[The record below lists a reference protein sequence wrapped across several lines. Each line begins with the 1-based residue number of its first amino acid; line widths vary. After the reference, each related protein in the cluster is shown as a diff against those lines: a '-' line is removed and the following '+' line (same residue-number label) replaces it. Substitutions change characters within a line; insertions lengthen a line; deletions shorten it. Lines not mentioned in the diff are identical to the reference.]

1 MAKAFHRHEQHHMVR
16 HRARRRA
23 GAKTAMSDP
32 ALEAHEHAEHAE
44 HAAHENNPFISQVS
58 ITIALLAVV
67 AAVAG
72 SLETYESASAII
84 EANKAVLSQDKA
96 TDQWN
101 FYESKS
107 LKKNMYLLAADANAP
122 KATDYLKKAKDEG
135 DGQLDAQDKAK
146 DLEHERDEALAAS
159 AVHESRHH
167 HLGVAATLLEMA
179 IAISTIAI
187 ITHKRWPWVIS
198 AVLGVVGAVLAA
210 ISYTALAAMVPGL

>member
-16 HRARRRA
+16 HRAHARA

-32 ALEAHEHAEHAE
+32 ALEAHEHVEHAE
-44 HAAHENNPFISQVS
+44 HAAHENNPFVSQVS

-101 FYESKS
+101 FFEAKS
-107 LKKNMYLLAADANAP
+107 LKKNMYVLAADADAARAP
-122 KATDYLKKAKDEG
+122 DYAKKAKEEG
-135 DGQLDAQDKAK
+135 DGQTDAQDKAK
-146 DLEHERDEALAAS
+146 ELEHARDEALAAS
-159 AVHESRHH
+159 AIHETRHH

-187 ITHKRWPWVIS
+187 ITHKRWPWIAS
-198 AVLGVVGAVLAA
+198 AVLGVIGAVVAA
-210 ISYTALAAMVPGL
+210 ISYTSLAGIIPGL

>member
-1 MAKAFHRHEQHHMVR
+1 
-16 HRARRRA
+16 
-23 GAKTAMSDP
+23 MSDP

-44 HAAHENNPFISQVS
+44 HAAHENNPFVSRVS
-58 ITIALLAVV
+58 ITIAFLAVV

-101 FYESKS
+101 FFESKS
-107 LKKNMYLLAADANAP
+107 LKKNMYTLAADANAS
-122 KATDYLKKAKDEG
+122 KAADYMKKAKDEG

-146 DLEHERDEALAAS
+146 DLEHERDQDLAAS
-159 AVHESRHH
+159 AVHEERHH

-187 ITHKRWPWVIS
+187 ITHKRWPWVAS
-198 AVLGVVGAVLAA
+198 AVLGIVGAALAA
-210 ISYTALAAMVPGL
+210 ISYTSFAGIIPGL

>member
-1 MAKAFHRHEQHHMVR
+1 VR
-16 HRARRRA
+16 HRVRRRP
-23 GAKTAMSDP
+23 GAKTPMSDP
-32 ALEAHEHAEHAE
+32 ALEAHEHVEHAE
-44 HAAHENNPFISQVS
+44 HAAHENNPFVSRVS
-58 ITIALLAVV
+58 ITIAFLAVV

-101 FYESKS
+101 FFESKS
-107 LKKNMYLLAADANAP
+107 LKKNIYTLAADGNAS
-122 KATDYLKKAKDEG
+122 KAADYMKKAKDEG

-146 DLEHERDEALAAS
+146 DLEHERDQELAAS
-159 AVHESRHH
+159 AVHEERHH

-198 AVLGVVGAVLAA
+198 ATLGVVGAIVAA
-210 ISYTALAAMVPGL
+210 LSYTSLAGVIPGL

>member
-1 MAKAFHRHEQHHMVR
+1 
-16 HRARRRA
+16 
-23 GAKTAMSDP
+23 MSDP

-44 HAAHENNPFISQVS
+44 HAAHENNPFVSRVS
-58 ITIALLAVV
+58 ITIAFLAVV

-101 FYESKS
+101 FFESKS
-107 LKKNMYLLAADANAP
+107 LKKNMYTLAADANAS
-122 KATDYLKKAKDEG
+122 KAADYMKKAKDEG

-146 DLEHERDEALAAS
+146 DLEHERDQDLAAS
-159 AVHESRHH
+159 AVHEERHH

-187 ITHKRWPWVIS
+187 ITRKHWPWAMSAILGAGGLGMVIY
-198 AVLGVVGAVLAA
+198 AFL
-210 ISYTALAAMVPGL
+210 